1 MEQLT
6 ELKEFNIEKAL
17 ERLRKYRKIF
27 HCEADFQFALARGID
42 TMYKDLNIR
51 LEYFYKEDEDKNRQY
66 IDILVLDKEKK
77 NCIPIELKYKTNKEE
92 EIELEN
98 EVYHLKKQSAKN
110 DNSFYVVK
118 DLERIEKLVYEED
131 NKTYNLDN
139 LNVIKGYVIFLT
151 TYECYKTNKLTGE
164 AKEFNLACEKGKN
177 EIEVKAVNKKYKG
190 KYDID
195 LKRNH
200 KGIWSDLNKFKDD
213 NEQIH
218 QLFQLVFEVEKKG
231 DDLLCL

>member
-1 MEQLT
+1 MMKVED
-6 ELKEFNIEKAL
+6 LKKDFDINKVL
-17 ERLRKYRKIF
+17 ECLSKKRKLF
-27 HCEADFQFALARGID
+27 HCEADFKFALARVID
-42 TMYKDLNIR
+42 TIYKNLNIR
-51 LEYFYKEDEDKNRQY
+51 LEYFYKEDENENRQY
-66 IDILVLDKEKK
+66 IDILVIDREKK

-92 EIELEN
+92 EIKFEN
-98 EVYHLKKQSAKN
+98 EVYHLKKSAKN

-139 LNVIKGYVIFLT
+139 LNVIKGYVVFLT

-200 KGIWSDLNKFKDD
+200 KGIWSDYIKDKD
-213 NEQIH
+213 YNGK
-218 QLFQLVFEVEKKG
+218 QLYQLIFEIKK
-231 DDLLCL
+231 